1 MSSTP
6 SSTPPGG
13 AGHPSRPGR
22 LVVGLVV
29 VVVAAVAAWVY
40 LRGSDGVEAAPQAG
54 DPACAPLLRALPQS
68 LDGLGRTPQ
77 GAEGVAVWGD
87 EQVVLRCGGLV
98 LGPTTKACI
107 PVGPDSGPTVD
118 WVEDASN
125 DRAVRFLTYGRT
137 PAIEVTV
144 RFGTGLT
151 RDQATSQLVDLAGP
165 VSRIPQTRT
174 CL

>member
-1 MSSTP
+1 MPSTP
-6 SSTPPGG
+6 ADPPPG
-13 AGHPSRPGR
+13 APSHPSRPGR

-29 VVVAAVAAWVY
+29 LVVAAAAVWVY
-40 LRGSDGVEAAPQAG
+40 LAGSRGVQAAPQAD
-54 DPACAPLLRALPQS
+54 DPACAPLLRALPQT

-77 GAEGVAVWGD
+77 GAPGVAVWGQ

-107 PVGPDSGPTVD
+107 PVGPDGGPTVD
-118 WVEDASN
+118 WVQDAAN

-137 PAIEVTV
+137 PAVEVTV
-144 RFGTGLT
+144 RFGAGLA

-165 VSRIPQTRT
+165 VAGIEQTRT

>member
-1 MSSTP
+1 M
-6 SSTPPGG
+6 
-13 AGHPSRPGR
+13 
-22 LVVGLVV
+22 
-29 VVVAAVAAWVY
+29 VVVAAVAVWVY

-54 DPACAPLLRALPQS
+54 DPACAPLLRACRRASTGSAAPPRGPRAS
-68 LDGLGRTPQ
+68 
-77 GAEGVAVWGD
+77 AVWGD

-118 WVEDASN
+118 WVQDASN

-137 PAIEVTV
+137 PAVEVTV

-151 RDQATSQLVDLAGP
+151 RDQATSQLIDLAGP
-165 VSRIPQTRT
+165 VSAIEQTRT